1 MKHHT
6 FKSESALRDFLPKL
20 VSLSC
25 WFEVTPEPDDQ
36 WTVSV
41 KDDVAHVAF
50 APDLLSGEESFIAPD
65 GTLLV
70 AKPNDGCAGCVFTF
84 GDTKVHGTS
93 CIAAPECGP
102 GARTDNRSIIWVK
115 A

>member
-25 WFEVTPEPDDQ
+25 WFEVTPELDDQ

-50 APDLLSGEESFIAPD
+50 APDLLSDEESFIAPD
-65 GTLLV
+65 GTRLV
-70 AKPNDGCAGCVFTF
+70 AKVQNGCEGCVFTF
-84 GDTKVHGTS
+84 GDTEIHGTS
-93 CIAAPECGP
+93 CIGAPECGS
-102 GARTDNRSIIWVK
+102 GVRADSQSIIWVK